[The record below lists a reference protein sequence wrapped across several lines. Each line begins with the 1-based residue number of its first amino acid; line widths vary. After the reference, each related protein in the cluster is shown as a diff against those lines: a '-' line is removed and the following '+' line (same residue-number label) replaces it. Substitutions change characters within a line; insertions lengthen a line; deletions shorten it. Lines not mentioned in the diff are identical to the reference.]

1 MCNRSIVIAT
11 LAAAVAAVG
20 AAPAFAGMQEDL
32 ADCPNPNRPE
42 SAAACS
48 RILASGRL
56 PQSQL
61 YIAYF
66 NRGWAYRQAGDAARA
81 RADFDT
87 VLKLNPRY
95 AWGYY
100 SRALIERDRGAED
113 KAKADLDKALAI
125 DAGFV
130 AANAL
135 MGRLLE
141 ARGDIAGARAHYQRA
156 LAAEPKGLDA
166 RSSQATARERVE
178 ALKGLVGASA
188 PATGSGVHVL
198 SSGEKSRPAPETSNA
213 PGLDCRRFI
222 PSAGT
227 TISVDC
233 AK

>member
-1 MCNRSIVIAT
+1 MWNRSIAIAT
-11 LAAAVAAVG
+11 LAAAIA
-20 AAPAFAGMQEDL
+20 AAPAYAGMQEDL
-32 ADCPNPNRPE
+32 ADCPNPNRPD

-48 RILASGRL
+48 RILSSGRL
-56 PQSQL
+56 PKGQF

-100 SRALIERDRGAED
+100 SRALIERDQGAED
-113 KAKADLDKALAI
+113 KARADLDKALAI

-130 AANAL
+130 AANAV

-141 ARGDIAGARAHYQRA
+141 TRGDIAGARGHYQRA
-156 LAAEPKGLDA
+156 LAAEPKGIDA
-166 RSSQATARERVE
+166 RSSQATARERLE

-188 PATGSGVHVL
+188 PQAGGPGVHVL
-198 SSGEKSRPAPETSNA
+198 SSGEKSRPAPETSTA

-233 AK
+233 PK

>member
-1 MCNRSIVIAT
+1 MCSRSIVIAT
-11 LAAAVAAVG
+11 LAAAIAA
-20 AAPAFAGMQEDL
+20 ATPAFAGMQEDL
-32 ADCPNPNRPE
+32 ADCPNPNRPGA
-42 SAAACS
+42 AAACS

-56 PQSQL
+56 PKGQF

-87 VLKLNPRY
+87 VLRLEPRY

-100 SRALIERDRGAED
+100 SRALIERDEGAHD
-113 KAKADLDKALAI
+113 KAKADLHKALAI

-156 LAAEPKGLDA
+156 LAAEPKGIDA
-166 RSSQATARERVE
+166 RSSQATARERLE
-178 ALKGLVGASA
+178 ALKGQVSASA
-188 PATGSGVHVL
+188 PPTGSGVHVL
-198 SSGEKSRPAPETSNA
+198 SSGEKSRPAPETSDA

-233 AK
+233 PK